1 MEKIVEQGMLYDF
14 YGSLLTEHQQK
25 IYEQVVYDDM
35 SLNEIAQLQGISK
48 QAVHDLVRR
57 CTAQME
63 LYERKLHLIAKF
75 RTIRS
80 LCDEITRKSGD
91 RQDIQE
97 LAGKIRSEL

>member
-1 MEKIVEQGMLYDF
+1 MEKIVEQGLLYDF
-14 YGSLLTEHQQK
+14 YGSLLTQHQQK

-57 CTAQME
+57 CTTQME
-63 LYERKLHLIAKF
+63 SYEQRLHLIAKF
-75 RTIRS
+75 RTIRG
-80 LCDEITRKSGD
+80 LCDEISRAAGD

-97 LAGKIRSEL
+97 LAGKIRAEL